1 MNCYAEIREMIVKEV
16 GVEDELVVPD
26 AHLQD
31 DLGAD
36 SLALLNLAEAVSA
49 RYGIEVLGDD
59 LVDLENVGGLT
70 SLVEKK
76 VQEKGGAGQ

>member
-1 MNCYAEIREMIVKEV
+1 MDCYAEIREMIVKEV
-16 GVEDELVVPD
+16 GVEEELVVPD

-59 LVDLENVGGLT
+59 LVDLENVGEFAA
-70 SLVEKK
+70 LVGSKVSEK
-76 VQEKGGAGQ
+76 EGDGR